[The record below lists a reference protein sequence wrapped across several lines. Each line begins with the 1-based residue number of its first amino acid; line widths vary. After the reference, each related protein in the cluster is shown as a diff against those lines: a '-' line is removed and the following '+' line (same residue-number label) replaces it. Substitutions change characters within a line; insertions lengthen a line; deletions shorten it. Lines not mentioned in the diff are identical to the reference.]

1 VKYVDEY
8 RDPEAAHKLV
18 AGIRA
23 SATAPR
29 QIMEVCGGQTHT
41 LIRYG
46 IDELLAGAVELIH
59 GPGCPVCVTPLEK
72 IDRALAVANK
82 PGVIFASFGDMMR
95 VPGSDGDLLRAKARG
110 ADVRIVY
117 SPTDALDLAERHPD
131 REVVFFAVGFETTAP
146 ANAMSVW
153 LAAKK
158 KVPNFSIL
166 TSHVRVPPAIRVI
179 MDDPEAQVKGFI
191 APGHVC
197 SVMGYR
203 EYEELAREYR
213 VPFVVA
219 GFEPL
224 DLLQGLLMLVEL
236 IENDQIETRNQYG
249 RAVRPEGN
257 VQAQKIMN
265 EVFEVCDMNW
275 RGIGSI
281 PDSGLRLREDYH
293 AFDAERRFDVG
304 KVTAAE
310 PSICIAGEV
319 LQGKKKP
326 HQCEAFGTRCTP
338 EHPLGAPMVSTE
350 GACSAYHAFR
360 RYEDS
365 NDGV

>member
-1 VKYVDEY
+1 MKYVDEY
-8 RDPEAAHKLV
+8 RDPQAAHKLV

-23 SATAPR
+23 SATQPR

-46 IDELLAGAVELIH
+46 IDELLAGSVELIH

-72 IDRALAVANK
+72 IDRALAVAAK
-82 PGVIFASFGDMMR
+82 SGVIFASYGDMLR
-95 VPGSDGDLLRAKARG
+95 VPGSNGDLLQAKARG

-117 SPTDALDLAERHPD
+117 SPTDALELAERHPD
-131 REVVFFAVGFETTAP
+131 REIVFFAVGFETTAP

-158 KVPNFSIL
+158 NVTNFSIL

-179 MDDPEAQVKGFI
+179 MDDPQAQVKGFI

-203 EYEELAREYR
+203 EYEELAREYG

-236 IENDQIETRNQYG
+236 IEDDRAETRNQYG
-249 RAVRPEGN
+249 RSVRPEGN

-265 EVFEVCDMNW
+265 EVFEICDMAW

-281 PDSGLRLREDYH
+281 PDSGLRLREAYH
-293 AFDAERRFDVG
+293 AFDAERRFSVG
-304 KVTAAE
+304 EVTATE

-319 LQGKKKP
+319 LRGKKKP
-326 HQCEAFGTRCTP
+326 RQCEAFGTQCTP

-350 GACSAYHAFR
+350 GACAAYHAFR
-360 RYEDS
+360 RYEDA

>member
-1 VKYVDEY
+1 MKYVDEY

-18 AGIRA
+18 AEIRA
-23 SATAPR
+23 AASAPR
-29 QIMEVCGGQTHT
+29 QIMEACGGQTHT

-72 IDRALAVANK
+72 IDRALAIAAK

-117 SPTDALDLAERHPD
+117 SPTDALELAEQHPD

-158 KVPNFSIL
+158 NVSNFSIL

-179 MDDPEAQVKGFI
+179 MDDPDTRVKGFI

-203 EYEELAREYR
+203 EYEELAREYD

-236 IENDQIETRNQYG
+236 IENNQAETRNQYG
-249 RAVRPEGN
+249 RSVRRDGN
-257 VQAQKIMN
+257 IQAQKTMN
-265 EVFEVCDMNW
+265 DVFEICDMTW

-281 PDSGLRLREDYH
+281 PESGLRLREPYER
-293 AFDAERRFDVG
+293 FDAERRHAVEQ
-304 KVTAAE
+304 VTATE

-319 LQGKKKP
+319 LRGKKKP
-326 HQCEAFGTRCTP
+326 HQCEAFGTLCTP

-350 GACSAYHAFR
+350 GACSAYHSFR
-360 RYEDS
+360 KYEDA